1 MSSESAFKVPYPK
14 FYHPLVTQQEAED
27 LSKRLSGLKKLIQKP
42 RANLPELQPFLHQLI
57 QALHALVMSST
68 CQYTPVINLI
78 SDKNPL
84 IFFQEAR
91 QIAETGFRTTK
102 MLEDVVIRTI
112 VSGDSPRVV
121 YEASIAELQKSG
133 LLPRESSPGTS
144 SSST

>member
-68 CQYTPVINLI
+68 CQYTP
-78 SDKNPL
+78 
-84 IFFQEAR
+84 EAR